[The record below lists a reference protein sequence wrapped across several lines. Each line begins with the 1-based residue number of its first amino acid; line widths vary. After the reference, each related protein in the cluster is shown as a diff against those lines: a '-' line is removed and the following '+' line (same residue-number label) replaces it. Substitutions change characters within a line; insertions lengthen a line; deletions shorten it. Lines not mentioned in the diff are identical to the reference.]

1 MSEVPAHADAV
12 ITPLPVHDRQVT
24 QAPVVDERIEPDAHV
39 GMEEEE
45 EEEEFEEEEEE
56 DEGGLTVPA
65 VVQPEEHVPLQ
76 AFEVRPAVLPY
87 VPTGQAVHE
96 IAPDVSE

>member
-1 MSEVPAHADAV
+1 VSEVPVHADAV
-12 ITPLPVHDRQVT
+12 ITPVPEHDRQVT

-45 EEEEFEEEEEE
+45 EEEEFEEEEE
-56 DEGGLTVPA
+56 DDGGLTVPA
-65 VVQPEEHVPLQ
+65 VEQPEEHVPLQ

-87 VPTGQAVHE
+87 VPTGQAVHNV
-96 IAPDVSE
+96 APDVSE

>member
-1 MSEVPAHADAV
+1 MQPQIASEVPVHADAV
-12 ITPLPVHDRQVT
+12 ITPVPVHDRQVT

-39 GMEEEE
+39 GTEEEE
-45 EEEEFEEEEEE
+45 EEV
-56 DEGGLTVPA
+56 EGGLTVPA

-76 AFEVRPAVLPY
+76 EFEVRPAVLPY

-96 IAPDVSE
+96 VAPDVSE

>member
-1 MSEVPAHADAV
+1 VSEVPVHADAV
-12 ITPLPVHDRQVT
+12 ITPVPVHDRQDT

-45 EEEEFEEEEEE
+45 EEEEFEEEEDEV

-65 VVQPEEHVPLQ
+65 VEQPEEHVPLQ
-76 AFEVRPAVLPY
+76 AFEVRPAVLP
-87 VPTGQAVHE
+87 
-96 IAPDVSE
+96 

>member
-1 MSEVPAHADAV
+1 VSEVPVHADAV
-12 ITPLPVHDRQVT
+12 ITPVPEHDRQDT

-45 EEEEFEEEEEE
+45 EEEEFEEEEDEV

-65 VVQPEEHVPLQ
+65 VEQPEEHVPLQ
-76 AFEVRPAVLPY
+76 AFEVRPAVLP
-87 VPTGQAVHE
+87 
-96 IAPDVSE
+96 